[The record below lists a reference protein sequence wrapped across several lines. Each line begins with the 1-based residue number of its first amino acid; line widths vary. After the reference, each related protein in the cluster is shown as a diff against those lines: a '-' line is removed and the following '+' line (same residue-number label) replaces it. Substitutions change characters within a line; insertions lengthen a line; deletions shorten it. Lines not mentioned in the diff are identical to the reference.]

1 MEEKEISVSDII
13 IGNKIA
19 AIFRHNKEIDVKK
32 QDKIQ

>member
-19 AIFRHNKEIDVKK
+19 VMFRNNKEIDVKK
-32 QDKIQ
+32 AR

>member
-19 AIFRHNKEIDVKK
+19 AMFRNNREIDVKK
-32 QDKIQ
+32 AR

>member
-19 AIFRHNKEIDVKK
+19 AMFRNNKEIDVKNAR
-32 QDKIQ
+32 